1 MADGRGSG
9 AASSSSSS
17 SNAATGRQGNPTPP
31 TPLDGA
37 FLLQLLQ
44 KPPQPAPPSA
54 SPFSLPR
61 HHIDPAVAA
70 VGPSHPF
77 FPHDIRSPP
86 PPPGH
91 FPEPLVFPSP
101 PFSLP
106 QGLPPGLFPP
116 SGFVPLVGRD
126 VVPSGGSEK
135 HPFFPLDHQRLGFSA
150 GGVHLFA
157 ASPPRSDFVQN
168 LGRPL
173 NDRVLVDQMV
183 SGRKVLGPRGGE
195 DRSCSRP
202 PPGFQKLQ
210 DGGAVEVDRRSGS
223 WSSDGRLI
231 QQKTQSSWS
240 TQRNH
245 QFHRERDR
253 NSVFQ
258 RSTMKAGQRRPLD
271 HTRQEQGCERERRDG
286 NHNLGM
292 VARSQKEEDHASH
305 SSMTDALPRRASG
318 DSLGK
323 HDNSPDENKRRSW
336 MFDSALHGKTSCF
349 VGDKDTE
356 ESDQDS
362 EYEVLEEENKVSMQK
377 LEIKGQGAI
386 VDFSSK
392 SKSSGEEDELCKSE
406 KNSVMLRLDSE
417 VQNIV
422 THTSS
427 SRAKDFR
434 SDSFRGHHVSTQRMR
449 IQRRAIQCR
458 HDIEALNSS
467 FITIFKSL
475 VPAEEEKAKQKELI
489 LSLQNLV
496 TKEWPNAK
504 LHLYGSC
511 ANSFGVSKSDIDVC
525 LAIDDHDLSK
535 SDILLKLADI
545 LQSGNLQ
552 NVQALTRARVPIV
565 KLMDPDTGLSCD
577 ICVNNL
583 LAVVNTKLLKDYAQ
597 IDERLRQLAFIV
609 KHWARS
615 RRVNE
620 TYQGTLSSY
629 AYVLMCI
636 HFLQLRRP
644 AILPCLQAMDATYTV
659 TVENTKCTYFDRVE
673 KLHAF
678 GARNKESIARL
689 LWGFFH
695 YWAYHHDY
703 TDDVISIRT
712 GTIISKRAKDW
723 TRRIGNDRHLICIE
737 DPFDISHDLGRVVD
751 KYSIKILREEFE
763 RAADILQYDLNPSV
777 TLFQPYVPGSPQ
789 R

>member
-17 SNAATGRQGNPTPP
+17 SDAATGRQGNPTLPP
-31 TPLDGA
+31 PLDGA

-44 KPPQPAPPSA
+44 KPPQPA

-77 FPHDIRSPP
+77 FPHDIRPPHP

-91 FPEPLVFPSP
+91 FPESLVFPSP

-126 VVPSGGSEK
+126 VPSGGSEK
-135 HPFFPLDHQRLGFSA
+135 HPFFPLDHQRLGFST
-150 GGVHLFA
+150 GGVHPFA

-173 NDRVLVDQMV
+173 SDRVLVDQMV
-183 SGRKVLGPRGGE
+183 PSRKVLGPRGGE
-195 DRSCSRP
+195 DRSSSRP

-210 DGGAVEVDRRSGS
+210 DGGAVEVNRRSGS
-223 WSSDGRLI
+223 WSSDDRLI
-231 QQKTQSSWS
+231 QQKTRSSWS

-258 RSTMKAGQRRPLD
+258 RLTMKEGQQRPLD
-271 HTRQEQGCERERRDG
+271 HTRQEQGCEHGRRDG
-286 NHNLGM
+286 NHDLWV

-305 SSMTDALPRRASG
+305 SPMADAMPRRATSSG
-318 DSLGK
+318 DSL
-323 HDNSPDENKRRSW
+323 
-336 MFDSALHGKTSCF
+336 
-349 VGDKDTE
+349 
-356 ESDQDS
+356 
-362 EYEVLEEENKVSMQK
+362 EYEALEEENKVSMQK

-386 VDFSSK
+386 VEFSSK

-422 THTSS
+422 SHTSS
-427 SRAKDFR
+427 SRSKDFR

-467 FITIFKSL
+467 FITIFKAL
-475 VPAEEEKAKQKELI
+475 VPAEEEKAKQKELL

-511 ANSFGVSKSDIDVC
+511 ANCFGVSKSDIDVC

-535 SDILLKLADI
+535 SDILLRLADI

-703 TDDVISIRT
+703 TDAVISIRT
-712 GTIISKRAKDW
+712 GSIISKRAKDW

-777 TLFQPYVPGSPQ
+777 TLFQPYVQGLPQ

>member
-1 MADGRGSG
+1 M
-9 AASSSSSS
+9 
-17 SNAATGRQGNPTPP
+17 
-31 TPLDGA
+31 
-37 FLLQLLQ
+37 
-44 KPPQPAPPSA
+44 
-54 SPFSLPR
+54 
-61 HHIDPAVAA
+61 
-70 VGPSHPF
+70 
-77 FPHDIRSPP
+77 
-86 PPPGH
+86 
-91 FPEPLVFPSP
+91 
-101 PFSLP
+101 
-106 QGLPPGLFPP
+106 
-116 SGFVPLVGRD
+116 
-126 VVPSGGSEK
+126 PSGGSEK

-183 SGRKVLGPRGGE
+183 PGRKVLGPRGGE
-195 DRSCSRP
+195 DRSSSRP

-427 SRAKDFR
+427 SRAKVN
-434 SDSFRGHHVSTQRMR
+434 HT
-449 IQRRAIQCR
+449 
-458 HDIEALNSS
+458 
-467 FITIFKSL
+467 
-475 VPAEEEKAKQKELI
+475 
-489 LSLQNLV
+489 
-496 TKEWPNAK
+496 AK
-504 LHLYGSC
+504 LEAVYSGYYLLYVR
-511 ANSFGVSKSDIDVC
+511 FDIQAVGLRINC
-525 LAIDDHDLSK
+525 N
-535 SDILLKLADI
+535 LKL
-545 LQSGNLQ
+545 
-552 NVQALTRARVPIV
+552 
-565 KLMDPDTGLSCD
+565 
-577 ICVNNL
+577 
-583 LAVVNTKLLKDYAQ
+583 
-597 IDERLRQLAFIV
+597 
-609 KHWARS
+609 
-615 RRVNE
+615 
-620 TYQGTLSSY
+620 
-629 AYVLMCI
+629 
-636 HFLQLRRP
+636 
-644 AILPCLQAMDATYTV
+644 
-659 TVENTKCTYFDRVE
+659 
-673 KLHAF
+673 
-678 GARNKESIARL
+678 ESINC
-689 LWGFFH
+689 G
-695 YWAYHHDY
+695 
-703 TDDVISIRT
+703 
-712 GTIISKRAKDW
+712 
-723 TRRIGNDRHLICIE
+723 C
-737 DPFDISHDLGRVVD
+737 
-751 KYSIKILREEFE
+751 
-763 RAADILQYDLNPSV
+763 
-777 TLFQPYVPGSPQ
+777 
-789 R
+789 